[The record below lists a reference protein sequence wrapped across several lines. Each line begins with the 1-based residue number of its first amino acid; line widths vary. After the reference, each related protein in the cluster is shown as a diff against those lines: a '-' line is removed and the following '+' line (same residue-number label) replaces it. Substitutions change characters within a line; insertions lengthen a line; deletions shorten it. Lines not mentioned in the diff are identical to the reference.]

1 MKHIKIANKK
11 VGLKYPPFL
20 IAEAGINHKGNLKRA
35 LKMIEV
41 AKKAGV
47 DAVKFQ
53 TFKADEFISNK
64 KKITDISQKENGLMN
79 PCMICSRDTS
89 FRRTVGIK

>member
-1 MKHIKIANKK
+1 MKYIKIANKK
-11 VGLKYPPFL
+11 IGIKYPPFL
-20 IAEAGINHKGNLKRA
+20 IAEAGINHNGSLKRA

-47 DAVKFQ
+47 NAVKFQ

-64 KKITDISQKENGLMN
+64 NKKYKYF
-79 PCMICSRDTS
+79 SRGKWINEPMYNM
-89 FRRTVGIK
+89 FKRY